1 MNPGLSA
8 LIGALVASLVWVIIT
23 CLRKSEKTLVVYV
36 DKDKSIVEYGP
47 KKQSRNL
54 RSVTPVKSRE
64 DLNKTNDTELIRTE
78 ETSVLATTGR

>member
-23 CLRKSEKTLVVYV
+23 YLRKSEKTLVVYV

-47 KKQSRNL
+47 KK
-54 RSVTPVKSRE
+54 KSR
-64 DLNKTNDTELIRTE
+64 
-78 ETSVLATTGR
+78 AM